1 MEIRSYRNVFELE
14 RRIYRVDSL
23 RLNPTG
29 VPVRGVLYGLGL
41 IVGALACQSLLGLRS
56 ATSVLPWYV
65 TDLALP
71 VGMATLLTVVR
82 IDGRP
87 FHLAAQALMRHRL
100 TARRLVGARPLNAG
114 WLAGA
119 DYGPALDGRWWP
131 PDVLL
136 LPDGSDARMRRLRY
150 VGPGAV
156 LVAVPYVCEGRAA
169 RRGGRVGCGRVRLR
183 ERSGPPGAEAKDA
196 GGPGGT
202 VIALA
207 AKATLRAG

>member
-1 MEIRSYRNVFELE
+1 MEIRSYRAVFELE

-29 VPVRGVLYGLGL
+29 VPVRGVAYGLGL
-41 IVGALACQSLLGLRS
+41 IVGVLACQSVPLLRS
-56 ATSVLPWYV
+56 AGGVLPWYV

-71 VGMATLLTVVR
+71 VGMAALLTVIR

-100 TARRLVGARPLNAG
+100 AARRTVGMRPLRAG
-114 WLAGA
+114 WPGRSGHGGELG
-119 DYGPALDGRWWP
+119 GRWWP

-136 LPDGSDARMRRLRY
+136 LPDGSDPQMRQLRY

-156 LVAVPYVCEGRAA
+156 LVAVPHVCEGSAA
-169 RRGGRVGCGRVRLR
+169 FRGGRGRVRLR
-183 ERSGPPGAEAKDA
+183 ERSEPRGA
-196 GGPGGT
+196 GRGGT

-207 AKATLRAG
+207 AKAKLRVG